1 MPPSVCPDFEL
12 DGSANLGSI
21 FLQGMLSE
29 KEFAG
34 FSNNYGPPTQPDI
47 VGDVDETP
55 TEDDWKNL

>member
-29 KEFAG
+29 KELAG
-34 FSNNYGPPTQPDI
+34 FSNNYGPPAQPDT